1 MPEFQ
6 VNGAFDNN
14 RYLAIIN
21 QAGFFQSSNFRDYL
35 RVEMT
40 RRQLSQALV
49 ATEFN
54 LPYQET
60 LQQDLQN
67 QTRNIRFATVS
78 AKQFEADVDVSEEE
92 IKTYYQTNQVRFENK
107 EKVKVNFIR
116 LNVDDIA
123 KQSFATISQYIR
135 GSATLEAK
143 QFIETTNNRCF
154 VADRDAIGYVSNS
167 QSQFERVMLC
177 LALAV
182 AYRSVIHDFMNKVTQ
197 ATNSENIDQL
207 LVLYRQILSF
217 NAGNYFRYPVDLN
230 SHELRIIWDTIHKNW
245 CLQELNQELTN
256 QLTAV
261 AELLRAEQDRKDA
274 ETKEDLA
281 KLESANAEQQ
291 AKRENSFNRKAT
303 IAGVFLGVL
312 SVLALV
318 ELTPQHFTSAYTN
331 WLQPIVNTVVTT
343 SQAETKK

>member
-1 MPEFQ
+1 MEAYIYKVTNSASFPATPLKIDDK
-6 VNGAFDNN
+6 N
-14 RYLAIIN
+14 I
-21 QAGFFQSSNFRDYL
+21 GFLTTPLMSYSKFKQNEQGNWQLTFFADTPFEISL
-35 RVEMT
+35 RVDFKQDGEGYKG
-40 RRQLSQALV
+40 RREAQGIWIDRNV
-49 ATEFN
+49 DIDN
-54 LPYQET
+54 ID
-60 LQQDLQN
+60 DL
-67 QTRNIRFATVS
+67 
-78 AKQFEADVDVSEEE
+78 AKQ
-92 IKTYYQTNQVRFENK
+92 T
-107 EKVKVNFIR
+107 
-116 LNVDDIA
+116 
-123 KQSFATISQYIR
+123 FATISQYIR
-135 GSATLEAK
+135 GSSTLEAK

-154 VADRDAIGYVSNS
+154 VADRDSIGYVANS
-167 QSQFERVMLC
+167 KSQFERVMLC
-177 LALAV
+177 LSLAV
-182 AYRSVIHDFMNKVTQ
+182 AYRSVIHDFMNEVTQ

-274 ETKEDLA
+274 ESKEDLA
-281 KLESANAEQQ
+281 KLETANAEQQ
-291 AKRENSFNRKAT
+291 AERENSFNRKAT

-312 SVLALV
+312 SILALV
-318 ELTPQHFTSAYTN
+318 ELTPQHFTSAYNN